1 MSTMSRVRVE
11 WAAIVFTA
19 VVGISMVL
27 PGEALAKRRSAKSG
41 SRASQAVRAPRHV
54 APTLATL
61 RCFTAPDHTRLVAD
75 LNGARAGAVDCDS
88 TSVRGIVTLRF
99 SAMARGASVEN
110 LSIEDGA
117 IRGVAI
123 ATDGDDVVVTV
134 TLDHPAT
141 VNAFMLNA
149 EDGRPSRFV
158 LDVLRPVSA
167 VAEARQ
173 DSVITDLK
181 DRRVHIV
188 ALDAGHGGEDYG
200 AIGKFR
206 TAEKSVTLA
215 VVESLAT
222 RLNALPGFRA
232 VLTRSGDYFVPLR
245 ERTRIARRSKAD
257 VFISVHCNASLN
269 RQASGTEVYF
279 LSPHGATDELARA
292 TAQREN
298 EADLVGGL
306 AASQGDDVGAIL
318 LDLAQTAS
326 VERSSVLA
334 EAALDQLATSSD
346 ISTRGVK
353 QAGFV
358 VLKTVDV
365 PSILVETAFIS
376 NAREE
381 GLLGDPSFHSAL
393 ADRLAAAIRAYFS
406 RFHAD

>member
-1 MSTMSRVRVE
+1 MTTRRRGRMLCALVL
-11 WAAIVFTA
+11 A
-19 VVGISMVL
+19 VVASTGVLL
-27 PGEALAKRRSAKSG
+27 PGEAAARRRPAKSPSHR
-41 SRASQAVRAPRHV
+41 SRAVSAPRRV
-54 APTLATL
+54 PPTLAML
-61 RCFTAPDHTRLVAD
+61 RCYTAPDHTRLVAD
-75 LNGARAGAVDCDS
+75 LNGVRADAVECDS
-88 TSVRGIVTLRF
+88 TSARGIVTLRF
-99 SAMARGASVEN
+99 MGMARGVAVEN
-110 LSIEDGA
+110 LSVQDGL
-117 IRGVAI
+117 IRSVGVEL
-123 ATDGDDVVVTV
+123 DGGDVRVTV
-134 TLDHPAT
+134 ALDHPAS
-141 VNAFMLNA
+141 VNCFTLNA
-149 EDGRPSRFV
+149 VDGRPSRFV
-158 LDVLRPVSA
+158 LDVLRLVSPLA
-167 VAEARQ
+167 DARE
-173 DSVITDLK
+173 DSVFTALK
-181 DRRVHIV
+181 DQRIHII

-200 AIGKFR
+200 AIGKQR
-206 TAEKSVTLA
+206 TAEKNVTLA
-215 VVESLAT
+215 VVESLAS
-222 RLNALPGFRA
+222 RLNTMPGFRA
-232 VLTRSGDYFVPLR
+232 VLTREGDYFVPLR

-257 VFISVHCNASLN
+257 LFVSVHCNASLN

-334 EAALDQLATSSD
+334 ETALDQLATSSD

-376 NAREE
+376 NPREE
-381 GLLGDPSFHSAL
+381 ELLADPNFQAAL
-393 ADRLAAAIRAYFS
+393 ADRLAQAIRAYFS